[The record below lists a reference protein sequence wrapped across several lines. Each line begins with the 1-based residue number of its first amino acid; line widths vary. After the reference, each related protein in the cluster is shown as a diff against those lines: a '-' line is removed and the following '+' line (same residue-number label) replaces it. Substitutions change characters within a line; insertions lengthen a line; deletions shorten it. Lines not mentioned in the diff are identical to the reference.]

1 MPIVKKNYKK
11 FNKNKGKKKAT
22 GLTKTQLKAVSTIAR
37 RAVGKTVETKSYY
50 GSHTSSSI
58 YGSILYAKNLIYSM
72 SQGYNSET
80 YIGEK
85 LWVKNIHIKGL
96 LAFDSATA
104 SVRAKLFRLL
114 VVRCTKLLTSG
125 SGSITETEIFRSG
138 SSNLALMPACYH
150 TDSHKVDIL
159 YDSGAKTINESFD
172 SNVPIYPFDLNIKIN
187 KNLYMDADNSGVFKG
202 GDYYFI
208 WCAEDLSG
216 ATAAAKIAFDY
227 TINYKDA

>member
-1 MPIVKKNYKK
+1 MAIVKKTYRK
-11 FNKNKGKKKAT
+11 KGKTGKKNIK
-22 GLTKTQLKAVSTIAR
+22 GLTKTQIKAVATIAKKT
-37 RAVGKTVETKSYY
+37 VGKAVETKSYY
-50 GSHTSSSI
+50 GSHTSSAI
-58 YGSILYAKNLIYSM
+58 YGSYLYAKNLIYSM

-85 LWVKNIHIKGL
+85 LWVKNIHIKGI

-114 VVRCTKLLTSG
+114 VVRATKLLTSG

-138 SSNLALMPACYH
+138 SSNLAVMPACYH
-150 TDSHKVDIL
+150 TDIHKVDVL

-172 SNVPIYPFDLNIKIN
+172 SNVPIYPFDLNIRIN
-187 KNLYMDADNSGVFKG
+187 KNLHMDADNSGVFKG

-216 ATAAAKIAFDY
+216 ALVPAAKIAFDY
-227 TINYKDA
+227 TVNYKDA